1 VGNGLLRRTTNC
13 ATHKIRD
20 ASIIC
25 ALHHFPV
32 DRLWQFR
39 ETRDNAL
46 RSWRVSNRKS
56 AVREFKKYPNRR
68 LYDLTDSHYVT
79 VDDVR
84 RMILGGESIRVS
96 DSKDGADITRSI
108 LLQILAEQ
116 EAAGHEPV
124 LTNRAIEQIIRFY
137 GNNAGN
143 IVSRYIEQSIL
154 TFFEHQDQFRK
165 RLREM
170 SDLNPFSFMRQ
181 AIERAFVDPRRPPA
195 RSADQSGR
203 TTDTKGAPPQSAETT
218 GES

>member
-1 VGNGLLRRTTNC
+1 M
-13 ATHKIRD
+13 
-20 ASIIC
+20 
-25 ALHHFPV
+25 
-32 DRLWQFR
+32 
-39 ETRDNAL
+39 
-46 RSWRVSNRKS
+46 
-56 AVREFKKYPNRR
+56 REFKKYPNRR

-84 RMILGGESIRVS
+84 RMILRGESIRVC

-195 RSADQSGR
+195 RSTDGAGR
-203 TTDTKGAPPQSAETT
+203 TAEGKASTPPAETA
-218 GES
+218 GEP